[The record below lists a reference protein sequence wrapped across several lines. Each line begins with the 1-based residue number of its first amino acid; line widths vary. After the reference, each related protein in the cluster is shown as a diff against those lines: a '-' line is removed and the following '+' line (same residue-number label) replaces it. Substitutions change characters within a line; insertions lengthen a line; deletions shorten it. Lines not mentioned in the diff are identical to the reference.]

1 VPDCTLFFGQL
12 QNIGGNVLRSTLC
25 RLPGAAG
32 LALGLA
38 AAAQAAPV
46 RYDFTVNW
54 SNGALAGTASS
65 GWFSYEGSVA
75 APDAFFNTSDLVS
88 DLEVQVWGKSFDES
102 NVKSGWLFFDG
113 AAQLGGVAFGT
124 TCVPNQCYVTGTDT
138 QGFYFSFNG
147 GSHSVFA
154 AAADNGEIIHGQG
167 VFHAAPVP
175 EPASA
180 LMLVAGLAGVGV
192 LRRRR

>member
-1 VPDCTLFFGQL
+1 M
-12 QNIGGNVLRSTLC
+12 LRSALY
-25 RLPGAAG
+25 RLLGAAG

-38 AAAQAAPV
+38 AAAQAATV

-54 SNGALAGTASS
+54 SNGALAGTASG
-65 GWFSYEGSVA
+65 GWFSYDDSVA
-75 APDAFFNTSDLVS
+75 APYAFFNTPDLIS
-88 DLEVQVWGKSFDES
+88 GLEVQVWGKSFDES
-102 NVKSGWLFFDG
+102 KVKSGWLFFDG

-138 QGFYFSFNG
+138 EGFYFSFNG

-154 AAADNGEIIHGQG
+154 GAADNCEIINGEG

-180 LMLVAGLAGVGV
+180 LMLVAGLAGVGA
-192 LRRRR
+192 LRRRRR